1 VQTANKTYLIIALF
15 IFTAASVF
23 SQGNCD
29 IEVPPTTSICD
40 TGKVTLTASGSTTGV
55 QWLDTQGKILSKGAS
70 YTQSI
75 TENTTFYVVNK
86 VAFGSE
92 LIKNGDFEQGEVH
105 FSSDYYS
112 SCVPGTMP
120 QGAYCIDDNS
130 GLFHPGWSDC
140 KDKQGT
146 GKMLICDGAIVANE
160 NIWCQTVSVEQNKS
174 YAFSTWITSVFH
186 SNPPIMQFSINGELL
201 GQSFQSNDNPCD
213 WQEFFQKWDSG
224 NNTSSE
230 ICIVNQSTEGQGND
244 FGIDNISLREACF
257 SFDTTQVVIVDTI
270 ALDLG
275 VDTSFCTGDEKA
287 LKNSLINAHSNVEY
301 EWSNGETSAA
311 ITITQPQEYIL
322 KMSTP
327 EGCLAVDTIT
337 FTNIGIPV
345 NTLPD
350 DSTICFI
357 AHDNVVL
364 YADSALTYL
373 WSTSE
378 RMEHVKDFSIKGPGT
393 FNVVLSNG
401 ENCTVRHQINIED
414 ECSHNL
420 FIPSAFSPN
429 GDGLNDTFG
438 PESLETYEYE
448 FIIYDRW
455 GGKIYEGKNV
465 HDRWDGTNN
474 GHKVASGLYVYHL
487 KYSVVD
493 MYLNRLKLHNKSGL
507 ITLIR

>member
-1 VQTANKTYLIIALF
+1 MQTTNKTYLIIALL
-15 IFTAASVF
+15 IFTTASVF
-23 SQGNCD
+23 SQGSCD
-29 IEVPPTTSICD
+29 ITIPPTTSICD
-40 TGKVTLTASGSTTGV
+40 TGQVTLTASGSTTGV
-55 QWLDTQGKILSKGAS
+55 QWLDAQGKILSKGATH
-70 YTQSI
+70 TQSI
-75 TENTTFYVVNK
+75 TENSTFYVVNK
-86 VAFGSE
+86 VPFGSE

-105 FSSDYYS
+105 FSSDYFS

-120 QGAYCIDDNS
+120 QGAYCIGDNS
-130 GLFHPGWSDC
+130 GIFHAGWSDC
-140 KDKQGT
+140 TDKQGT

-186 SNPPIMQFSINGELL
+186 SNPPIMQFSINGGLL
-201 GQSFQSNDNPCD
+201 GQSFQSNNSPCN

-224 NNTSSE
+224 NNTSAE

-275 VDTSFCTGDEKA
+275 VDTSFCAGDEKVI
-287 LKNSLINAHSNVEY
+287 KNSLINVHSNVNY
-301 EWSNGETSAA
+301 EWSNGATSTT
-311 ITITQPQEYIL
+311 ITITEPQDYIL

-337 FTNIGIPV
+337 FTDTGTPK

-350 DSTICFI
+350 DSSICFI
-357 AHDNVVL
+357 AHDNVLL

-373 WSTSE
+373 WSNGE
-378 RMEHVKDFSIKGPGT
+378 RMEHVKDLSISGPGT
-393 FNVVLSNG
+393 FTLVLSNG
-401 ENCTVRHQINIED
+401 ENCTVRHQIDVKD

-420 FIPSAFSPN
+420 FVPSAFTPN
-429 GDGLNDTFG
+429 GDGINDTFG
-438 PESLETYEYE
+438 PESVETYEYE
-448 FIIYDRW
+448 FIIYNRW

-465 HDRWDGTNN
+465 HDRWDGTDN
-474 GHKVASGLYVYHL
+474 GHKVTSGLYVYYL
-487 KYSVVD
+487 QYSVVD
-493 MYLNRLKLHNKSGL
+493 MYSNRLIVYNKSGL
-507 ITLIR
+507 VTLIR